1 MKDKI
6 YFYIAAT
13 TLVLITA
20 TVMASMNF
28 SFSWV
33 FYLTIIGQVLLV
45 VMVYKVLKDNYTTTK
60 TFDDFYEDHPISQQ
74 ENYR

>member
-6 YFYIAAT
+6 YFYIAVT

-33 FYLTIIGQVLLV
+33 FYLTILGQVLLV
-45 VMVYKVLKDNYTTTK
+45 VMVYKVLRDNYTTTK

>member
-1 MKDKI
+1 
-6 YFYIAAT
+6 
-13 TLVLITA
+13 
-20 TVMASMNF
+20 MNV

-33 FYLTIIGQVLLV
+33 FYATILGQVLLV
-45 VMVYKVLKDNYTTTK
+45 VMVYKILKDNYSTTK